1 MPFKGKPPGHGSGD
15 ISHRTQELRP
25 AIGLTAS
32 AAARARALR
41 RRGLAP
47 AEIAERFGVSIEAV
61 EKALLQ
67 MRSPRP
73 ESTRGTL
80 NITLAAHRFV
90 LAERQDEEPLWQTF
104 DRLVDELLRLRAS
117 AAVAKRKRSDPSEAE
132 RLLPGLL
139 ERDALR
145 RNRRRR

>member
-15 ISHRTQELRP
+15 ISHRTQALRP
-25 AIGLTAS
+25 ALGLSAS
-32 AAARARALR
+32 AAARARSLR

-47 AEIAERFGVSIEAV
+47 PEIAERFGVSIEEI

-90 LAERQDEEPLWQTF
+90 LAERREEEPLWQTF
-104 DRLVDELLRLRAS
+104 DRLVDELLRLRTQ
-117 AAVAKRKRSDPSEAE
+117 AAVRRKRGEPAE
-132 RLLPGLL
+132 GELPLPGLL
-139 ERDALR
+139 G
-145 RNRRRR
+145 